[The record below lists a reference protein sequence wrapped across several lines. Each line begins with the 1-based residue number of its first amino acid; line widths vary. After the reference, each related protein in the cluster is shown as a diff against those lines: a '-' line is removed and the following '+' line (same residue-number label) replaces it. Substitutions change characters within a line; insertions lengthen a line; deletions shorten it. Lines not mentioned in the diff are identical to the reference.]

1 LPSRRRRPH
10 TPPRF
15 PTTGKVWKT
24 LPQAEREQWEK
35 RAVQAQA
42 EHRARYPDWRFRPGT
57 NVDAIAKRK
66 TKDKNKDR
74 PPERR
79 RRNATARDKA
89 LAAAARGPA
98 GDGGGGGGGARCK
111 KARGVMQE
119 RRCAQIAEL
128 LARGVK
134 GVALTSA
141 VQAWDKESGVSNVT
155 DGVFVT
161 EQGVDGGDS
170 GADADSDR
178 VAASNSNKSSRGRKT
193 TMTTSKATI
202 KARSASS
209 AQKARFT
216 SSDVPLTAMYRRAT
230 SAPLAPEHGTITPA
244 SAASSPSTSAFSPV
258 PDFCPPPLSPA
269 SSVSYGS
276 EVSFPDSDNMSV
288 SAFALRPPFFIDLSF
303 LYFILFKF
311 SPQVLPMFDFVP
323 FSPPGSPCS
332 SNMDNN
338 DIAALGSGSVR
349 SPTLGIAPANAA
361 APEADAASL
370 QHFFSNYST
379 LCDWA
384 GGGVGTAN
392 MVTTGAGMPDGGSAA
407 NTKVVL
413 PPLPL
418 QYGAF
423 GEIDHHHHHHHHH
436 PFSFMHTAETATA
449 VAVNPWNNEQDLVAR
464 PLFGGL
470 DDTWV
475 VGARAAAAVPYAC

>member
-1 LPSRRRRPH
+1 
-10 TPPRF
+10 
-15 PTTGKVWKT
+15 
-24 LPQAEREQWEK
+24 
-35 RAVQAQA
+35 VQAQA

-79 RRNATARDKA
+79 RRNASTRDKA
-89 LAAAARGPA
+89 LAAAARGA
-98 GDGGGGGGGARCK
+98 SGGGGGGGGGARCK

-161 EQGVDGGDS
+161 EQGVGESDS
-170 GADADSDR
+170 GGMDVDSDR
-178 VAASNSNKSSRGRKT
+178 LAASNSNKSTRGRKT
-193 TMTTSKATI
+193 TTSKATI

-230 SAPLAPEHGTITPA
+230 SAPLAPEHGT
-244 SAASSPSTSAFSPV
+244 AASSPSTTAVSPV

-288 SAFALRPPFFIDLSF
+288 SAFALRPLPFSHRFRFFFFFIFIFIFEFSHRYFPCSISCLSRHPAA
-303 LYFILFKF
+303 LA
-311 SPQVLPMFDFVP
+311 VP
-323 FSPPGSPCS
+323 TWTTTISPPS
-332 SNMDNN
+332 
-338 DIAALGSGSVR
+338 
-349 SPTLGIAPANAA
+349 
-361 APEADAASL
+361 
-370 QHFFSNYST
+370 
-379 LCDWA
+379 
-384 GGGVGTAN
+384 
-392 MVTTGAGMPDGGSAA
+392 
-407 NTKVVL
+407 
-413 PPLPL
+413 
-418 QYGAF
+418 
-423 GEIDHHHHHHHHH
+423 
-436 PFSFMHTAETATA
+436 
-449 VAVNPWNNEQDLVAR
+449 
-464 PLFGGL
+464 
-470 DDTWV
+470 
-475 VGARAAAAVPYAC
+475 ARAR